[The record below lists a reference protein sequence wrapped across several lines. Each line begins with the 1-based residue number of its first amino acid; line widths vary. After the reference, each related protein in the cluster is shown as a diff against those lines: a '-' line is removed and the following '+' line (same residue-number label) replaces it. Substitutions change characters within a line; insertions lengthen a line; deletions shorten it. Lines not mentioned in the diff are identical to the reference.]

1 MRITPWLLAGA
12 VALGMSATAS
22 AGPKTMSGG
31 HSQGMT
37 TGSTSPGASAY
48 APGQV
53 KKKKGMQ
60 SAKKF
65 APGQN
70 SSGRYNTPPGQRM

>member
-1 MRITPWLLAGA
+1 MRITPWILAGA
-12 VALGMSATAS
+12 LALGMSATAS
-22 AGPKTMSGG
+22 AGPKNMGGG

-53 KKKKGMQ
+53 KKQKGMQ

>member
-1 MRITPWLLAGA
+1 MRITPWMLAGA
-12 VALGMSATAS
+12 LALGMSATAS
-22 AGPKTMSGG
+22 AGPKNMG
-31 HSQGMT
+31 HNAGMT

-53 KKKKGMQ
+53 KKKQGMQ

>member
-12 VALGMSATAS
+12 LALGMSATAS
-22 AGPKTMSGG
+22 AGPKNMGG

-53 KKKKGMQ
+53 
-60 SAKKF
+60 
-65 APGQN
+65 
-70 SSGRYNTPPGQRM
+70 

>member
-12 VALGMSATAS
+12 LALAMSATAS
-22 AGPKTMSGG
+22 AGPKNMGG
-31 HSQGMT
+31 NSQGMT

-53 KKKKGMQ
+53 KKKRGMQ

>member
-1 MRITPWLLAGA
+1 
-12 VALGMSATAS
+12 
-22 AGPKTMSGG
+22 MSGG

-70 SSGRYNTPPGQRM
+70 SSGRYNIPPGQRM

>member
-1 MRITPWLLAGA
+1 
-12 VALGMSATAS
+12 
-22 AGPKTMSGG
+22 
-31 HSQGMT
+31 
-37 TGSTSPGASAY
+37 
-48 APGQV
+48 
-53 KKKKGMQ
+53 MQ